1 MSDPQ
6 FATGSPEDVAD
17 GSLAAGPGQNNQ
29 FQIYPFFTGTDSAC
43 SNAIYLLPPAFK
55 YGSGFQ
61 PFPVPLLYTGSSTE
75 LPAPATGNA
84 DFSMSWSG
92 PGKAPFTQANVSV
105 QITITGAN
113 AWACAAA
120 TRQTLMANF
129 TAFLLAIETLETAG
143 SLLPGSARRIGSMIA
158 DQLPAPLV
166 ESLFWRYSL
175 SPGTYPKTLPYVDL
189 RPGMRL
195 RVDAA
200 VSQFVNPGAQQNS
213 YVAGSRL
220 YYPIGSTGPVG
231 GSGARLL
238 SFDALLATIKAP
250 AVQPPPQAQSAT
262 SALGAA
268 GGYDLAPSGG
278 ARPYWRLIYPASVP
292 SPFSAGDLAITD
304 NAVLLGATSLAA
316 LEAATAGYP
325 NLTGNVSVAFLGRS
339 LVVPEIPVFVTV
351 RSNTPSVQW
360 VSIGTT
366 LANLIE
372 QFAQLPLPTTQT
384 VLSGFQRPTAFSPS
398 GQPTAPLNITYTEPS
413 GTTLPA
419 LSPAMFDL
427 PLIAGDGITLAV

>member
-6 FATGSPEDVAD
+6 FATGSTEGVGD

-29 FQIYPFFTGTDSAC
+29 FQIYPFFTGTDNAC
-43 SNAIYLLPPAFK
+43 SNAIYLLPPTFK
-55 YGSGFQ
+55 YGSRFTA
-61 PFPVPLLYTGSSTE
+61 FSVPLLYIGSSNA
-75 LPAPATGNA
+75 LPAPAAGNA
-84 DFSMSWSG
+84 DFSMSWAC
-92 PGKAPFTQANVSV
+92 PGKAPYTQANVSV
-105 QITITGAN
+105 QVSITGTN
-113 AWACAAA
+113 AWSCAPA

-129 TAFLLAIETLETAG
+129 TAFLLAIESLETAG

-166 ESLFWRYSL
+166 ETLFWRYAL
-175 SPGTYPKTLPYVDL
+175 SPGTYPKTLPYVDI

-200 VSQFVNPGAQQNS
+200 ASQFVNPGAPQNG

-220 YYPIGSTGPVG
+220 YYPIGSTGPAG
-231 GSGARLL
+231 GSGARLV

-250 AVQPPPQAQSAT
+250 TVQPGPSAQSAT

-316 LEAATAGYP
+316 LEAATTSYP
-325 NLTGNVSVAFLGRS
+325 NLSGNVSVAFLGRS
-339 LVVPEIPVFVTV
+339 LVVPEIPVFLTV
-351 RSNTPSVQW
+351 RNNTTVQW
-360 VSIGTT
+360 VSVGTT

-372 QFAQLPLPTTQT
+372 QYSPLPLSTTQT
-384 VLSGFQRPTAFSPS
+384 VLAGLHRPTAFSPT
-398 GQPTAPLNITYTEPS
+398 GQPTAPLFLTITDPGGVS
-413 GTTLPA
+413 LPA
-419 LSPAMFDL
+419 LSPGMFDL
-427 PLIAGDGITLAV
+427 PLIAGDDITLAV